1 MGNSI
6 IKGGGN
12 KKVTNYAA
20 IAVFFGQIKGTVEF
34 VNANSNANANANV
47 NANANANANAN
58 VQININLSGFEPNT
72 IHGFH
77 IHRCGDMSKMCDS
90 MCDHFNPYNK
100 THGGGHNPSNN
111 RHVGDLGN
119 ITADAAGNVNI
130 IMYDNYISLKN
141 RHIANIIG
149 RGLVIHA
156 DADDCGLGGDEESL
170 ITGNSGKRIACA
182 VIGIKEY

>member
-1 MGNSI
+1 MGNNQTVI
-6 IKGGGN
+6 GGKGTSN
-12 KKVTNYAA
+12 SAKYSA
-20 IAVFFGQIKGTVEF
+20 IAVFFGDIKGNVIF
-34 VNANSNANANANV
+34 SNAEVIGGERNKGNKH
-47 NANANANANAN
+47 
-58 VQININLSGFEPNT
+58 NIKIDIALSGFEPNT

-100 THGGGHNPSNN
+100 THGGGHNTSSI

-119 ITADAAGNVNI
+119 ITADGGGNVNI
-130 IMYDNYISLKN
+130 TMYDNYISLKN
-141 RHIANIIG
+141 GHIANIIG

-156 DADDCGLGGDEESL
+156 DEDDCGLGGDKESL

>member
-1 MGNSI
+1 MGNTQTAI
-6 IKGGGN
+6 GGEKTIKQ
-12 KKVTNYAA
+12 YSA
-20 IAVFFGQIKGTVEF
+20 IAVFFGDIKGNVIFSTVEAI
-34 VNANSNANANANV
+34 VGGSNKRN
-47 NANANANANAN
+47 
-58 VQININLSGFEPNT
+58 NIKIDIALSGFVPNT

-100 THGGGHNPSNN
+100 THGGGHNTSSN
-111 RHVGDLGN
+111 RHAGDLGN
-119 ITADAAGNVNI
+119 ITADGNGNVNI
-130 IMYDNYISLKN
+130 TIYDNYISLKN
-141 RHIANIIG
+141 GHIANIIG

-156 DADDCGLGGDEESL
+156 DEDDCGLGGDKESL

>member
-1 MGNSI
+1 MGNTQTTI
-6 IKGGGN
+6 GGG
-12 KKVTNYAA
+12 KTTKQYSA
-20 IAVFFGQIKGTVEF
+20 IAVFFGDIKGNVIF
-34 VNANSNANANANV
+34 SNAAVGVEAIGGEGNKGNKHN
-47 NANANANANAN
+47 
-58 VQININLSGFEPNT
+58 NIKIDIALSGFEPNT

-100 THGGGHNPSNN
+100 THGGGHNTSSI

-119 ITADAAGNVNI
+119 ITADGGGNVNI
-130 IMYDNYISLKN
+130 TMYDNYISLKN
-141 RHIANIIG
+141 GHMANIIG

-156 DADDCGLGGDEESL
+156 DEDDCGLGGDKESL

>member
-1 MGNSI
+1 MGNTQTAI
-6 IKGGGN
+6 GGG
-12 KKVTNYAA
+12 KSTKQYSA
-20 IAVFFGQIKGTVEF
+20 IAVFFGEIKGTVIF
-34 VNANSNANANANV
+34 SAMGDKNGKDIKIDIA
-47 NANANANANAN
+47 
-58 VQININLSGFEPNT
+58 LSGFESNT

-100 THGGGHNPSNN
+100 THGGGHNTSSI

-119 ITADAAGNVNI
+119 IAADKGGNVNI
-130 IMYDNYISLKN
+130 TMYDNYISLKN
-141 RHIANIIG
+141 GHIANIIG

-156 DADDCGLGGDEESL
+156 DEDDCGLGGDKESL

>member
-1 MGNSI
+1 MGNTQTAI
-6 IKGGGN
+6 GGG
-12 KKVTNYAA
+12 KATKQYSA
-20 IAVFFGQIKGTVEF
+20 IAVFFGDIKGNVIFSTVEAIGGER
-34 VNANSNANANANV
+34 NNSNKGNKSN
-47 NANANANANAN
+47 
-58 VQININLSGFEPNT
+58 NIKIDIALSGFEPNT

-100 THGGGHNPSNN
+100 THGGGHNTSSI

-119 ITADAAGNVNI
+119 ITADGGGNVNI
-130 IMYDNYISLKN
+130 TMYDNYISLKN
-141 RHIANIIG
+141 GHIANIIG

-156 DADDCGLGGDEESL
+156 DEDDCGLGGDKESL